1 MNRPHVSDVQ
11 AMEESTLKASTTKPL
26 PIATDNALAGAVI
39 DEARRR
45 GIEIGDDPELLAVLS
60 RISGEE
66 QIPRELYVAIAAVL
80 GWVDGLK

>member
-1 MNRPHVSDVQ
+1 MNRPHLTDVQ
-11 AMEESTLKASTTKPL
+11 NMEHGTMKPL
-26 PIATDNALAGAVI
+26 PTPEDNALAKSI
-39 DEARRR
+39 MDEARRR

-80 GWVDGLK
+80 GWVDRLK